1 MGILIHLL
9 HVTVAIE
16 MNKRKSKH
24 IILVLFLMTGLTRSY
39 GQEAMPLLAGTVT
52 FKSSQNVYVK
62 FPSTANI
69 RIGDTL
75 YFSKDSLIPAL
86 EVRNISSSS
95 CVAKKL
101 TPREIN
107 LSDQIYAR
115 QHSQPVVEP
124 SKAVQVPKEEEKKVI
139 AAVSAKPVAA
149 SPEQSRTQKING
161 RLAISSYSSFS
172 DGPGKDAHRLRYTF
186 TLNAK
191 NLHGTRWSAESYLS
205 FRHKVGDW
213 QEVKNH
219 LFQALKIY
227 NLAVKYEFN
236 QQDQIWFGRKI
247 NLNVSNIGAVDGIQ
261 YERKIKNMTYG
272 AILGSRPDYSD
283 YSFNINLMQAG
294 LFMGH
299 TVRNKTGDM
308 SSTFALFE
316 QENKFKTDRR
326 FAYFQHSNTL
336 LKNLMFFGSFELD
349 LYKRSNG
356 KPISTLSPSSIFLSM
371 RYRIN
376 RKLALSASYDA
387 LKNVIYYE
395 SYKNFIDQ
403 IIEHEVRQGLR
414 FSADFSPFQNVS
426 VGATTG
432 YRFQA
437 NRADPSKN
445 GDLYISWYQV
455 PLLKLSATASVTLLQ
470 TDYLE
475 GSIIGLR
482 MNKSILNGKWSAEAS
497 FRKVNYQYS
506 GADEPLN
513 QNIAGFNITC
523 RFFQKWSLS
532 ANYEGT
538 FEAQRK
544 YTSLYCNLIKRF

>member
-1 MGILIHLL
+1 MGTRTPLL
-9 HVTVAIE
+9 HVTVVIE
-16 MNKRKSKH
+16 MNNRVLKH
-24 IILVLFLMTGLTRSY
+24 IILILFVLTGLTRSD
-39 GQEAMPLLAGTVT
+39 GQETLPLLAGTVT

-62 FPSTANI
+62 FPSTAGI

-75 YFSKDSLIPAL
+75 YISKDSLIPAL
-86 EVRNISSSS
+86 EIRNISSTS

-107 LSDQIYAR
+107 LSDLIYAKP
-115 QHSQPVVEP
+115 HNQPVVEP
-124 SKAVQVPKEEEKKVI
+124 SKAGQVPKEPEKRVLVPTAGTQI
-139 AAVSAKPVAA
+139 SG
-149 SPEQSRTQKING
+149 SPEKSRTQKING

-172 DGPGKDAHRLRYTF
+172 DGPAQDAHRLRYTF
-186 TLNAK
+186 SLNAK
-191 NLHGTRWSAESYLS
+191 NLQGTGWSAESYLS

-213 QEVKNH
+213 REVKNH
-219 LFQALKIY
+219 LFQALKVY

-236 QQDQIWFGRKI
+236 QQDQVWFGRKI

-261 YERKIKNMTYG
+261 YEKKINNMTYG

-283 YSFNINLMQAG
+283 YSFNIKLMQAG

-299 TVRNKTGDM
+299 SYRNKTGDL

-316 QENKFKTDRR
+316 QKNKFKTDRR

-349 LYKRSNG
+349 LYKRVEG
-356 KPISTLSPSSIFLSM
+356 KPMSALSPSSIFLSL
-371 RYRIN
+371 RYKIN

-395 SYKNFIDQ
+395 SYKNYIDQ
-403 IIEHEVRQGLR
+403 VIENEVRQGLR
-414 FSADFSPFQNVS
+414 FGADFSPFQNVS
-426 VGATTG
+426 IGATTG

-475 GSIIGLR
+475 GSIVGLR
-482 MNKSILNGKWSAEAS
+482 MNKSIHNGKWSAEGA

-506 GADEPLN
+506 GAEVPLN
-513 QNIAGFNITC
+513 QDIASFNLTC
-523 RFFQKWSLS
+523 RLMQKLSLS

-538 FEAQRK
+538 FEAQRR

>member
-1 MGILIHLL
+1 
-9 HVTVAIE
+9 
-16 MNKRKSKH
+16 MNNRVLKH
-24 IILVLFLMTGLTRSY
+24 IILILFVITGLTRSD
-39 GQEAMPLLAGTVT
+39 GQETLQLLAGTVT

-62 FPSTANI
+62 FQSTANI

-75 YFSKDSLIPAL
+75 YLSKDSLIPSL
-86 EVRNISSSS
+86 EVRNISSTS

-101 TPREIN
+101 TTREIN
-107 LSDQIYAR
+107 LSDPIYAKP
-115 QHSQPVVEP
+115 HSQPVVEP
-124 SKAVQVPKEEEKKVI
+124 SKAVQVSKEPEKIVLVQTPANQI
-139 AAVSAKPVAA
+139 AG
-149 SPEQSRTQKING
+149 SPEKSRLQKING

-172 DGPGKDAHRLRYTF
+172 DGPGQDAHRLRYTF
-186 TLNAK
+186 SLNAK
-191 NLHGTRWSAESYLS
+191 NLHGSGWSAESYLS

-213 QEVKNH
+213 RDVKNH
-219 LFQALKIY
+219 LFQALKVY

-236 QQDQIWFGRKI
+236 QQDQVWFGRKI

-261 YERKIKNMTYG
+261 YEKKINNMTYG

-283 YSFNINLMQAG
+283 YSFNIKLMQAG
-294 LFMGH
+294 LFLGH
-299 TVRNKTGDM
+299 SFRNKTGDM

-316 QENKFKTDRR
+316 QKNKFKTDRR

-349 LYKRSNG
+349 LYKRVEG
-356 KPISTLSPSSIFLSM
+356 KPMSALSPSSIFLSM
-371 RYRIN
+371 RYKIN

-403 IIEHEVRQGLR
+403 IIENEVRQGLR

-426 VGATTG
+426 IGATTG

-437 NRADPSKN
+437 NHADPAKN

-455 PLLKLSATASVTLLQ
+455 PLLKLSATASLTLLQ

-475 GSIIGLR
+475 GGIVGLR
-482 MNKSILNGKWSAEAS
+482 MNKSIHNGKWSAEGA
-497 FRKVNYQYS
+497 FRKVNYKYS
-506 GADEPLN
+506 GAEVPLN
-513 QNIAGFNITC
+513 QNIASFNLTC
-523 RFFQKWSLS
+523 RLLQKLSLS
-532 ANYEGT
+532 ANYEGA
-538 FEAQRK
+538 FEAQRR